1 MKTICMYTA
10 QLHLAGGI
18 ESVVR
23 DLYTILPMG
32 GIHVVAACEY
42 GKADWIA
49 DSDYLCLKDVNR
61 ETAWQEFIAKNR
73 VDVVVFNYTARAYE
87 REVIRDITLIQSLGV
102 PCVKMI
108 HSSFPSSLLLSG
120 DERDIRDI
128 GNIARHCKAVFT
140 VSQIDAKFWTA
151 LGHKAICIQNPIH
164 VPKKNADMSRQD
176 GREPG
181 VTNLVWVGR
190 QCEPK
195 QPSTALAA
203 FAQACI
209 KTDKARLTMIGG
221 SEKGWKPLE
230 KEAKRLGVADKVKFL
245 AARSDITDI
254 WNMADVH
261 LLTSITESFCLVLA
275 EAKSMGIPTIM
286 FDLPYLELTASGKGL
301 VVLPQGDIKGMTDAI
316 VRLVEDKAL
325 CKKLGREARESLA
338 NFNHEKVISDW
349 HRALDALVSGEGF
362 AEVSEDAHIIA
373 AQLAFAWNR
382 YCDKNLWLV
391 RMEENARRF
400 KVTFRYSAR
409 LLFGVVNLA
418 RKIRS
423 VASSGK

>member
-391 RMEENARRF
+391 RMEENARRC

>member
-190 QCEPK
+190 QCEQK

>member
-1 MKTICMYTA
+1 MKTICLYTA

-190 QCEPK
+190 QCEQK

>member
-190 QCEPK
+190 QCEQK

-275 EAKSMGIPTIM
+275 EAKSMGIPSIM
-286 FDLPYLELTASGKGL
+286 FDLPYLELTASEKGL
-301 VVLPQGDIKGMTDAI
+301 VVVPQGDLEGMADAI
-316 VRLVEDKAL
+316 VRVAEDESL
-325 CKKLGREARESLA
+325 REKLGRESQESLTD
-338 NFNHEKVISDW
+338 FNHEKVVADW
-349 HRALDALVSGEGF
+349 QRALAAVESGEGF
-362 AEVSEDAHIIA
+362 AYVSDDARIIA
-373 AQLAFAWNR
+373 SQMSFAWNR
-382 YCDKNLWLV
+382 YCDKNLGLV
-391 RMEENARRF
+391 QKKYLVSRIVARIKRIF
-400 KVTFRYSAR
+400 SLV
-409 LLFGVVNLA
+409 
-418 RKIRS
+418 
-423 VASSGK
+423 